1 LEKECGAEIDQNC
14 TYIQNEDYPTAVT
27 TAGDCEYKIKKCDEA
42 ICTVRLD
49 FEQFNIDSWATT
61 DAEESRICVDSFDV
75 TVAPTTGLT
84 IPSICGTNAGQH
96 MYIEL
101 GDESSAT
108 ATLKFT
114 FVGTASR
121 TYEIKVTQYR
131 CDSSSRPP
139 EGCLQYHTGVEG
151 RLTTF
156 NFGED
161 GHLPNQNYKI
171 CVRQEMGFCCNK
183 YSLCDSTAFELSNV
197 AADADPDTA
206 DVGTGCS
213 TDYLLI
219 EGSSASGQLGD
230 AQNRYCGGQLNDFA
244 MGDASQ
250 SIQDCTPPFFVGVV
264 TDAPLAEGA
273 GAMDPQGG
281 VCLNYVQIPC

>member
-1 LEKECGAEIDQNC
+1 
-14 TYIQNEDYPTAVT
+14 
-27 TAGDCEYKIKKCDEA
+27 
-42 ICTVRLD
+42 
-49 FEQFNIDSWATT
+49 
-61 DAEESRICVDSFDV
+61 
-75 TVAPTTGLT
+75 
-84 IPSICGTNAGQH
+84 
-96 MYIEL
+96 
-101 GDESSAT
+101 
-108 ATLKFT
+108 
-114 FVGTASR
+114 
-121 TYEIKVTQYR
+121 
-131 CDSSSRPP
+131 
-139 EGCLQYHTGVEG
+139 
-151 RLTTF
+151 
-156 NFGED
+156 
-161 GHLPNQNYKI
+161 
-171 CVRQEMGFCCNK
+171 MG
-183 YSLCDSTAFELSNV
+183 FELSNV

-281 VCLNYVQIPC
+281 VCLNYVQILANLHNQHILTLLRLSNKMIIL